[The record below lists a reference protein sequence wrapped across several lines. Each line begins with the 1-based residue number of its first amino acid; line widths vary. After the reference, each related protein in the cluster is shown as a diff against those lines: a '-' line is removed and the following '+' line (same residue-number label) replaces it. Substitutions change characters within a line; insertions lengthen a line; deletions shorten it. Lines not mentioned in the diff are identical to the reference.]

1 MLNRCRHIKR
11 PYIFF
16 LSAFAAV
23 SRIIKVKTSKK
34 KVPPKTKLE
43 GFWSFWRSTDPSYK
57 PNPKVNSLFSAWD
70 ERKRSLHYTPLW
82 SASWD
87 SKGGGGMKDFCRHLI
102 GTTPHIICSNV
113 TTSSTI
119 FSFSIPDFYSRVYV
133 TGSNDHPRFVH
144 VSFDC
149 VSLLS
154 FYGQQQL
161 LTFFL
166 NPLAEVLKIF
176 RFSSHFV

>member
-1 MLNRCRHIKR
+1 
-11 PYIFF
+11 
-16 LSAFAAV
+16 
-23 SRIIKVKTSKK
+23 
-34 KVPPKTKLE
+34 
-43 GFWSFWRSTDPSYK
+43 
-57 PNPKVNSLFSAWD
+57 
-70 ERKRSLHYTPLW
+70 
-82 SASWD
+82 
-87 SKGGGGMKDFCRHLI
+87 MKDFCRHLI
-102 GTTPHIICSNV
+102 ATTPHIICSNV

-166 NPLAEVLKIF
+166 NPLAEVLKF
-176 RFSSHFV
+176 LRFSSHFVKLEPLRFEWQRLFPPQQELTIADGNGTEITSRMVRRRMRCFHRSQYMRYMTYLSFSLPFAGVIPYSYYTSEFV